1 MLQRRRLLAAAALA
15 CAAGAARARSA
26 PPEVVG
32 ALAGA
37 RLVGSHRLRWF
48 GLSVYEARL
57 WSNGPLAAAD
67 WAARPLALEIEYARA
82 FTGRAIAERSL
93 AEMRRQGPID
103 ETTAARWLATM
114 QALFPDVT
122 EGDRLTGLHEP
133 DQGARFFA
141 NGTPRGEVR
150 EPVFARRFFG
160 IWLSEAGSQPAL
172 RRALLGL
179 GA

>member
-1 MLQRRRLLAAAALA
+1 MQRRRLVAALALA
-15 CAAGAARARSA
+15 CAAGAARARNA
-26 PPEVVG
+26 PPEVG
-32 ALAGA
+32 AVLGGA
-37 RLVGSHRLRWF
+37 RLVGSHRLRWL

-57 WSNGPLAAAD
+57 WSTGPLPGGD
-67 WAARPLALEIEYARA
+67 WTAQPIALEIEYARA
-82 FTGRAIAERSL
+82 FAGRAIAERSL

-103 ETTAARWLATM
+103 EATAARWLAAM
-114 QALFPDVT
+114 QGLFPDVV

-133 DQGARFFA
+133 GAGARFFA
-141 NGTPRGEVR
+141 NGAPRGEVR
-150 EPVFARRFFG
+150 EPEFARRFFG